1 MQLIINKL
9 IILLTL
15 LIFISCS
22 NGQNKFNSNN
32 FKKSNDILLFEFP
45 DTVYEKQVVYG
56 KVKYNLQLDSLE
68 LSEIDERFVLLYI
81 TTHKGELNLKSVEKI
96 EHSVFIDTIGNGT
109 INFNV
114 NFANSGNN
122 LLNGIIEDKIF
133 LKTPTK
139 EGKIR
144 IITKETNISK
154 EVYTIG
160 PDGAE
165 LFPVPYQKKVYIY
178 HTINK
183 TKNSEKKNHHQL
195 CL

>member
-1 MQLIINKL
+1 M
-9 IILLTL
+9 
-15 LIFISCS
+15 
-22 NGQNKFNSNN
+22 
-32 FKKSNDILLFEFP
+32 
-45 DTVYEKQVVYG
+45 
-56 KVKYNLQLDSLE
+56 E
-68 LSEIDERFVLLYI
+68 LSEIDERFVLFYI

-96 EHSVFIDTIGNGT
+96 EHSIFIDTIGNGT

-154 EVYTIG
+154 EVYTKG
-160 PDGAE
+160 TDGEDFYPTGIA
-165 LFPVPYQKKVYIY
+165 LLPASA
-178 HTINK
+178 K
-183 TKNSEKKNHHQL
+183 TGSTETSNPFLTS
-195 CL
+195 

>member
-9 IILLTL
+9 FILLTL

-22 NGQNKFNSNN
+22 KVQNKFNSNY

-68 LSEIDERFVLLYI
+68 LSEIDERFVLFYI

-96 EHSVFIDTIGNGT
+96 EHSIFIDTIGNGT

-154 EVYTIG
+154 EVYTKG
-160 PDGAE
+160 TDGE
-165 LFPVPYQKKVYIY
+165 DF
-178 HTINK
+178 
-183 TKNSEKKNHHQL
+183 
-195 CL
+195 